1 MRFSPRRHRKH
12 WNLQQ
17 KQTDKLQD
25 LAPIELIPLAPRGDV
40 IVHEAPGKVAKDGAH
55 SRSLFWIAFIL
66 PTLLAGLYFFVFA
79 TDQFASD
86 TEVMVRTP
94 AENNLSTV
102 LNTQGFS
109 RSNEETQ
116 AVYAFMRS
124 RDMAQLLSA
133 RDGLRDVYTRPES
146 DFLSRFP
153 NFIQKDNFE
162 GFYKHFRD
170 WVSTTIDES
179 TGIISVRVY
188 AYRAEDARNVA
199 LAVIEHAEEFVNK
212 LNKRAYADRVNYA
225 EQIVAKAQDGVAA
238 VEAKLTRYRNEAR
251 LVDPTTE
258 STAAL
263 ESIAKMTTAI
273 TQLQASLEQQKSLSP
288 NSPGLAPLGQKISS
302 YRAEIEKL
310 RREVVGGTGAM
321 SDAIAGYERLTLE
334 RALAARTL
342 EAATTN
348 LLKARQEAETPH
360 VYLVRI
366 SEPNLASTAEYP
378 RRLIWLALIVAVCFA
393 FYAVLRFA
401 IALIRE
407 HRP

>member
-1 MRFSPRRHRKH
+1 M
-12 WNLQQ
+12 QQ
-17 KQTDKLQD
+17 KQADKLQD
-25 LAPIELIPLAPRGDV
+25 LAPIEMIPLVPIGDLV
-40 IVHEAPGKVAKDGAH
+40 VHEAPGEVTKDSGRISA
-55 SRSLFWIAFIL
+55 LFWIAFVL

-79 TDQFASD
+79 ADQFASE

-94 AENNLSTV
+94 AENGLSTV

-124 RDMAQLLSA
+124 RDMAQLLVTQ
-133 RDGLRDVYTRPES
+133 DGLRGVYARPES

-153 NFIQKDNFE
+153 NLMQKDNFE
-162 GFYKHFRD
+162 SFYKHFRD
-170 WVSTTIDES
+170 WISITIDES

-212 LNKRAYADRVNYA
+212 LNKRAYADRVDYA
-225 EQIVAKAQDGVAA
+225 EQIVGKAQDGVVA

-258 STAAL
+258 STTAL
-263 ESIAKMTTAI
+263 DSIAKMTTAI

-288 NSPGLAPLGQKISS
+288 NSPGIAPLSQKISS
-302 YRAEIEKL
+302 YRTEIEKL

-366 SEPNLASTAEYP
+366 AEPNLASTAEYP
-378 RRLIWLALIVAVCFA
+378 RRLLWLALVAAMGFA

-401 IALIRE
+401 ITLIRE